1 MQTSYVRIVV
11 VAVFIVLLGGI
22 IYMKSRKAARPD
34 REVSP
39 KAAQVKGNAPTPS
52 AQVESPKA
60 ALPILLDFGRG
71 QCVMCKQVKPVLE
84 ELKKELAG
92 KVEVRIVD
100 TGENPEEADKFHI
113 EMIPTQVFLDAK
125 GKEVYRNVG
134 FMPKKDILAK
144 LKEMGVK

>member
-1 MQTSYVRIVV
+1 MY
-11 VAVFIVLLGGI
+11 
-22 IYMKSRKAARPD
+22 
-34 REVSP
+34 
-39 KAAQVKGNAPTPS
+39 
-52 AQVESPKA
+52 
-60 ALPILLDFGRG
+60 
-71 QCVMCKQVKPVLE
+71 KQVKPVLE